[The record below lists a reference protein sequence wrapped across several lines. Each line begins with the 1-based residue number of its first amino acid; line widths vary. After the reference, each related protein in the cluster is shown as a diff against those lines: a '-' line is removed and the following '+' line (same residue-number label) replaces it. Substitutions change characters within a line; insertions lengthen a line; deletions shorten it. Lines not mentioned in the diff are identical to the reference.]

1 MTMRVTP
8 RISALQDIAY
18 VLLLGGQDRRQGLQ
32 HLLQHHKRR
41 LAAAIERHDL
51 VEGVEVVL
59 ADIRALYGLHDPG
72 VPTPVG
78 CAHIREPVR
87 EELDE
92 LRVEAAV
99 RVRGAQA
106 VQEGRGVQPQG
117 AYAHER
123 EVMLEQG
130 VFELLD
136 VGYGFLRPLSTLPN
150 ILWFDLKVN
159 DFLI

>member
-78 CAHIREPVR
+78 CVHIL
-87 EELDE
+87 LDE
-92 LRVEAAV
+92 LCVEAAV

-136 VGYGFLRPLSTLPN
+136 VGHGFLRPLSTLPN